1 MFAKTAGP
9 SLLAIFLMA
18 CPPLLAHAAD
28 DLAQARRDA
37 EARAAIAEARRAA
50 LLASLPS
57 ATSAA
62 LAGSVELKQFNAAG
76 LVKAFDLARQLA
88 GEVCTALPVDRKTV
102 VYEPAAAQGVL
113 AARLVQDALARL
125 AEDLGRRNKELQGII
140 DTHTPQ
146 GSQLGSLVLGA
157 LTVIPATLTAA
168 ADVTALFRSDV
179 GVAGTGYG
187 EGARSLFVSALGQHC
202 PGKLAGLGSGY
213 LGELDGKQY
222 DTLLGKVRGLGAQR
236 GELANR
242 IAIVQKLADAAKG
255 DDKRELA
262 ALAAGAAVLLK
273 TVDAFIDSLAA
284 GEVGERS
291 PLFNTARYL
300 AYATR
305 TRDTLVLDFDLRLEG
320 MTIVKESLFTGQRLR
335 LSGVA
340 FLWYRLHAP
349 DGTLLAADT
358 VRRMTAP
365 VEVDLRGEAADG
377 EFWRSP

>member
-1 MFAKTAGP
+1 MLVKTARQF
-9 SLLAIFLMA
+9 LLAIFLLA
-18 CPPLLAHAAD
+18 CPPLLAHAAG

-37 EARAAIAEARRAA
+37 EARAAIAEAERAA
-50 LLASLPS
+50 LLARLPP
-57 ATSAA
+57 ATATP

-88 GEVCTALPVDRKTV
+88 GELCTALPVDRKTV
-102 VYEPAAAQGVL
+102 VHEPAAAQGVL
-113 AARLVQDALARL
+113 AARLVQDAIARL
-125 AEDLGRRNKELQGII
+125 AEDLGRRNKDLQVII

-146 GSQLGSLVLGA
+146 GSQLGSLALGA
-157 LTVIPATLTAA
+157 LAVIPATLSAA
-168 ADVTALFRSDV
+168 ADVSALFRSNV
-179 GVAGTGYG
+179 GAAGIAYG
-187 EGARSLFVSALGQHC
+187 EGARSLFVTALGRQC

-262 ALAAGAAVLLK
+262 ALAAGAGALLK

-284 GEVGERS
+284 GEAGERS
-291 PLFNTARYL
+291 PLFNAARYL
-300 AYATR
+300 AYAAR
-305 TRDTLVLDFDLRLEG
+305 TRDMLVLDVDLRLEG
-320 MTIVKESLFTGQRLR
+320 MTIVKESLFGGQRLR

-358 VRRMTAP
+358 LRRMTAP
-365 VEVDLRGEAADG
+365 VELDLRGTVIDEK
-377 EFWRSP
+377 FWLLP